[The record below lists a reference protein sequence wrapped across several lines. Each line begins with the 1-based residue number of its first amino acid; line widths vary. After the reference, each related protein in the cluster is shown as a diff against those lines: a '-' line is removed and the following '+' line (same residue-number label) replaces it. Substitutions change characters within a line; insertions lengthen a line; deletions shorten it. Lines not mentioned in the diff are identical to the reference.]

1 MTVAELKTKLK
12 EIGQPLLGKKDEL
25 IERLM
30 SAQQSATEPIPD
42 AAEPASEAPAEAGN
56 DNTSHGVAAIEAA
69 AAASA
74 AAAADADTG
83 KRAKIVFLE
92 SASSAAPDSTKAQV
106 TKPEGAGNQEQAAK
120 PVATGNTLTY
130 ADKIKQ
136 RAEKFKDPDVE
147 KAKARAQ
154 RFGIAHPELE
164 KEKALKRAERF
175 GTFHPEL
182 DAEKK
187 KARAQRFG
195 VVDPETTVA
204 QRAEKFKPLGKTT
217 GASLGI
223 SQSEFEAKKEA
234 RAARF
239 AA

>member
-1 MTVAELKTKLK
+1 MQELKTKLK

-30 SAQQSATEPIPD
+30 SAQQSASEPIPD

-92 SASSAAPDSTKAQV
+92 SASSAVGCLSAKLVLVRSSCSLYHGSEYAWHHMGNLHPAGGCMTQAPDSTKAQV

-136 RAEKFKDPDVE
+136 RAEK
-147 KAKARAQ
+147 
-154 RFGIAHPELE
+154 
-164 KEKALKRAERF
+164 
-175 GTFHPEL
+175 
-182 DAEKK
+182 
-187 KARAQRFG
+187 
-195 VVDPETTVA
+195 
-204 QRAEKFKPLGKTT
+204 
-217 GASLGI
+217 
-223 SQSEFEAKKEA
+223 
-234 RAARF
+234 
-239 AA
+239 